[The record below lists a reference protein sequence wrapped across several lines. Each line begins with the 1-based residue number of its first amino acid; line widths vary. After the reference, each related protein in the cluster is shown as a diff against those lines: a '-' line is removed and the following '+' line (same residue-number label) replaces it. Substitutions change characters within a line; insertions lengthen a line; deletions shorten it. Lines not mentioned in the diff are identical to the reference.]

1 MKNKLK
7 LILMLIIP
15 LFFVTSCGTAETSSN
30 GSKDED
36 EVKEEYVMKEVE
48 GATNL
53 VKITMESGDEMVIE
67 LYPEIAPITVNNF
80 QWLVKEGFYEGITF
94 HRVIEDF
101 VIQAGD
107 PTATGMGGS
116 DENIK
121 GEFSANGVKNNL
133 SHTRGVISM
142 ARNGYDMNSASSQF
156 FICHQDQPGLD
167 GSYAAFGKVIEGL
180 DTLDKIAKVETDSND
195 KPLKDQVIKSITF
208 VEE

>member
-1 MKNKLK
+1 MKSKLR

-15 LFFVTSCGTAETSSN
+15 LFFVTACGTETTTKESDQ
-30 GSKDED
+30 KD
-36 EVKEEYVMKEVE
+36 VKEEYVMKEVE

-53 VKITMESGDEMVIE
+53 VKLTMESGDEMIIE

-80 QWLVKEGFYEGITF
+80 QWLVKQGFYEGITF

-121 GEFSANGVKNNL
+121 GEFSANGVKNSL

-156 FICHQDQPGLD
+156 FICHQAQPGLD

-208 VEE
+208 IEE